1 MMRIE
6 KRGLKLI
13 ECTAALRREL
23 LETRRRESCLFL
35 ELCAQIS
42 CRGIAQAHRNVG
54 KREFVV
60 DKKFLDAFDAMGN
73 EKFLQR
79 LPFYSRKEIGEV
91 MIVEM

>member
-6 KRGLKLI
+6 RIGLKLI

-23 LETRRRESCLFL
+23 LETRGRESCLFL

-42 CRGIAQAHRNVG
+42 RRGIAEARRNVG

-79 LPFYSRKEIGEV
+79 LPFHSRKEIGEV